1 MSDEKPTGRTPRTA
15 RTKAGRVAQTTDREA
30 TEAAAPPPADVAA
43 VQAAAASRETPPV
56 DETAAVAQP
65 EVPSLPGDA
74 PAVEEAPGAGETPPG
89 QDRAEEAP
97 AGQAGDDR
105 AQAAQDARE
114 PRAAET
120 AAAPRQPFQ
129 TSLLVAAAV
138 GGMVGAAAA
147 MLLPVLVGP
156 ANDTAARLAV
166 VERSLANVVSRED
179 LEALE
184 ARMTSASR
192 EDDGLT
198 ARINGLA
205 NEIEGLRSVEGASPA
220 EVRAIRDE
228 LSRRVDAL
236 EGAVRSLDPTVI
248 SDVSRRLEA
257 LGTRVGAAERNI
269 ADGAAEPIGNAA
281 GRLAVAELL
290 LTALRSGQPFEKE
303 IAVLERLGTPAELL
317 SSLKPQARAGLP
329 TTESLRPGLREG
341 LARVAEA
348 EAERG
353 ARPEASLWER
363 LSDSA
368 ASLVRVERVGSGE
381 QPADAVDAALARG
394 DAAAALAAWE
404 RLSPAEQQATR
415 EWVAALRARAEAEQ
429 AALAVRGAAVDAFGG
444 NG

>member
-15 RTKAGRVAQTTDREA
+15 RTKAGRVAQTTDREV
-30 TEAAAPPPADVAA
+30 TEAIAPPPADVAA
-43 VQAAAASRETPPV
+43 VEAAATPRETPPAE
-56 DETAAVAQP
+56 DMPAAPPP
-65 EVPSLPGDA
+65 EAPTPPGDVSA
-74 PAVEEAPGAGETPPG
+74 TEEGPGAGETPPG
-89 QDRAEEAP
+89 DERAEEAP
-97 AGQAGDDR
+97 ADEVPADR
-105 AQAAQDARE
+105 DARDLRTAE
-114 PRAAET
+114 PAT
-120 AAAPRQPFQ
+120 APRQGLQ
-129 TSLLVAAAV
+129 SSLLVAAAV
-138 GGMVGAAAA
+138 GGIVGAAAA

-166 VERSLANVVSRED
+166 VERSLANVVGRED

-220 EVRAIRDE
+220 ELRAIRDE

-236 EGAVRSLDPTVI
+236 EGAVRSLDPGVI

-257 LGTRVGAAERNI
+257 LGARLDAAERQI

-290 LTALRSGQPFEKE
+290 LTAIRSGQPFEKE
-303 IAVLERLGTPAELL
+303 ITVLERLGTPAEFL
-317 SSLKPQARAGLP
+317 SPLKPQARAGLP

-341 LARVAEA
+341 LARAAET
-348 EAERG
+348 ERRT
-353 ARPEASLWER
+353 RPEASLWER

-368 ASLVRVERVGSGE
+368 AGLVRVERVGSGE

>member
-15 RTKAGRVAQTTDREA
+15 RTKAGRVAQTTDREV
-30 TEAAAPPPADVAA
+30 TEAAAPPPDDVAA
-43 VQAAAASRETPPV
+43 VQAAAASRETPPAE
-56 DETAAVAQP
+56 ETAAVAQP
-65 EVPSLPGDA
+65 EVLSPPGDA
-74 PAVEEAPGAGETPPG
+74 PAVEEAP
-89 QDRAEEAP
+89 AE
-97 AGQAGDDR
+97 QAGDDR
-105 AQAAQDARE
+105 AQAAQDARN
-114 PRAAET
+114 PQAAET
-120 AAAPRQPFQ
+120 AAPPRQPFQ

-138 GGMVGAAAA
+138 GGIVGAAAA

-257 LGTRVGAAERNI
+257 LGTRVDAAERNI

-341 LARVAEA
+341 LARVA

>member
-15 RTKAGRVAQTTDREA
+15 RTKAGRVAQTTDREV
-30 TEAAAPPPADVAA
+30 TEATAPPPADVAA
-43 VQAAAASRETPPV
+43 VEAAATPRETPPAE
-56 DETAAVAQP
+56 DMPAAPPP
-65 EVPSLPGDA
+65 EAPTPPGDVSA
-74 PAVEEAPGAGETPPG
+74 TEERPGAGEPSPG
-89 QDRAEEAP
+89 DERAEEAP
-97 AGQAGDDR
+97 ADEVPADR
-105 AQAAQDARE
+105 DARDL
-114 PRAAET
+114 RAAEP
-120 AAAPRQPFQ
+120 AAAPRQGLQ
-129 TSLLVAAAV
+129 SSLLVAAAV
-138 GGMVGAAAA
+138 GGIVGAAAA

-166 VERSLANVVSRED
+166 VERSLANVVGRED

-205 NEIEGLRSVEGASPA
+205 NEIEGLRSVEGASPT
-220 EVRAIRDE
+220 ELRAIRDE

-236 EGAVRSLDPTVI
+236 EGAVRSLDPGVI

-257 LGTRVGAAERNI
+257 LSARLDAAERQI

-290 LTALRSGQPFEKE
+290 LTAIRSGQPFEKE
-303 IAVLERLGTPAELL
+303 ITVLERLGTPAELL
-317 SSLKPQARAGLP
+317 SPLKPQARAGLP
-329 TTESLRPGLREG
+329 TTDSLRPGLREG
-341 LARVAEA
+341 LARAA
-348 EAERG
+348 EAERQT
-353 ARPEASLWER
+353 RPEASLWER

-368 ASLVRVERVGSGE
+368 AGLVRVERVGSGE

>member
-1 MSDEKPTGRTPRTA
+1 MSDEKPTGRTSRTA
-15 RTKAGRVAQTTDREA
+15 RTKAERAAQTTDRAMTEA
-30 TEAAAPPPADVAA
+30 TALPSADGAAAEAATTPRTVSAGEDAP
-43 VQAAAASRETPPV
+43 
-56 DETAAVAQP
+56 AVAQP
-65 EVPSLPGDA
+65 AAQVPPGDMPAAEDVPGGDERLQGKERLGDA
-74 PAVEEAPGAGETPPG
+74 PADEAPVDTTAHGVRP
-89 QDRAEEAP
+89 AEP
-97 AGQAGDDR
+97 
-105 AQAAQDARE
+105 
-114 PRAAET
+114 
-120 AAAPRQPFQ
+120 AAAPRQGLQ
-129 TSLLVAAAV
+129 SSLLVAAAV
-138 GGMVGAAAA
+138 GGIVGAAAA
-147 MLLPVLVGP
+147 ILLPVLVGP

-166 VERSLANVVSRED
+166 VERSLANVVGRED

-220 EVRAIRDE
+220 ELRAIRDE
-228 LSRRVDAL
+228 LSRRVDAV
-236 EGAVRSLDPTVI
+236 EGTVRSLDPGVI

-257 LGTRVGAAERNI
+257 LGARLDAAERQI

-290 LTALRSGQPFEKE
+290 LTAIRSGQPFEKE

-317 SSLKPQARAGLP
+317 SPLQPQAGAGLP

-341 LARVAEA
+341 LARAAET
-348 EAERG
+348 ERRS
-353 ARPEASLWER
+353 RPEGSLWER

-368 ASLVRVERVGSGE
+368 AGLVRVERVGSGE

-415 EWVAALRARAEAEQ
+415 DWVAALRARAEAEQ
-429 AALAVRGAAVDAFGG
+429 AALAVRRSAVDAFGG